1 MVRCLVCDDS
11 ALMRQL
17 VSRILREHGIEV
29 VGLARNGQEAVDA
42 VLRWQPDVVTL
53 DVEMPVMSGLEALT
67 RIMEL
72 RPTSVVMLSNLTS
85 REAPASVEALAR
97 GAVDVIQK
105 PVTALDASGLSR
117 WGLELALKV
126 KVAAKARPR
135 PVKVDKARPHT
146 KVAIAASATKATGD
160 RHQPLV
166 IVGASTGG
174 PAALCEL
181 FAALDPTLLP
191 VPVLIV
197 QHMPAGFTRSLAE
210 RLDRLSAFNVRE
222 AVAGDRLVPGEALLA
237 PGGTHL
243 VLRTDGRSVDLSNA
257 PPRHHVR
264 PAVDVTLE
272 SAAAV
277 YADPIVAVILTGM
290 GSDGAA
296 GVRLIRQRGG
306 RVIVQDESTCAVY
319 GMPRAVAEA
328 GDADLICPLGE
339 IATAL
344 IQTVTVLSR

>member
-17 VSRILREHGIEV
+17 ISRILREHGIEV
-29 VGLARNGQEAVDA
+29 VGLARNGEEAVEA
-42 VLRWQPDVVTL
+42 VLQRQPDVVTL
-53 DVEMPVMSGLEALT
+53 DIEMPIMSGLEALT

-72 RPTSVVMLSNLTS
+72 RPTPVVVLSHLTAK
-85 REAPASVEALAR
+85 EAPASVEALAR
-97 GAVDVIQK
+97 GAVDVMQK
-105 PVTALDASGLSR
+105 PRTALDSRGLSR
-117 WGLELALKV
+117 WGVELALKV
-126 KVAAKARPR
+126 KVAAMARPKPVPASKARQQTR
-135 PVKVDKARPHT
+135 AGAVARAMGGHH
-146 KVAIAASATKATGD
+146 
-160 RHQPLV
+160 RPLV

-181 FAALDPTLLP
+181 FAVLDPALLP
-191 VPVLIV
+191 VPLLVV

-210 RLDRLSAFNVRE
+210 RLDSLSAFRVRE
-222 AVAGDRLVPGEALLA
+222 AAPGDRLVPGEALLA
-237 PGGTHL
+237 PGGAHL
-243 VLRTDGRSVDLSNA
+243 VLRADGRSVDLSTA

-277 YADPIVAVILTGM
+277 YPDPIVAVILTGM

-306 RVIVQDESTCAVY
+306 RAIVQDESTCVVY

-339 IATAL
+339 IAPAL